1 MPNIK
6 SAKKRART
14 NLKRR
19 ERNRRDRSRLRT
31 VIKRVRQA
39 DSAEAANQA
48 MRDAESVLDRL
59 ADKGVIH
66 DNTAARHKSRLRA
79 HIQKIEEHA
88 TEA

>member
-6 SAKKRART
+6 SAEKRART

-39 DSAEAANQA
+39 DTTETAREA
-48 MRDAESVLDRL
+48 MREAESVLDRL
-59 ADKGVIH
+59 ATKGVIH
-66 DNTAARHKSRLRA
+66 HNTAARHKSRLRA
-79 HIQKIEEHA
+79 HVQKLEG
-88 TEA
+88 